1 IMRRYE
7 SLVQASAQI
16 VWVSDAEG
24 DVIEPSPQWERVTG
38 QSWEELRG
46 DGWLQ
51 VVHPDDREPTLEAWS
66 RALEQVPD
74 VWENGYRLRT
84 VHDGSRHSQT
94 RAVPI
99 LEEGRVGGWVAIG
112 TAIEEQWARQRRQRL
127 LARAND
133 AMVTGMSLEQT
144 LRARRGHRAG
154 TGRRVRRPP
163 DRRSRRR
170 AGRSGTADR
179 RTRRRGGGTGT

>member
-38 QSWEELRG
+38 QSWEEFCG

-51 VVHPDDREPTLEAWS
+51 VVHPDDREPTLESWS

-74 VWENGYRLRT
+74 VWENVYRLRT
-84 VHDGSRHSQT
+84 VDDEYRHFQT
-94 RAVPI
+94 PAVPI
-99 LEEGRVGGWVAIG
+99 LEGGRLVVRVAMC
-112 TAIEEQWARQRRQRL
+112 TDIEEQWDRQRRQRL

-163 DRRSRRR
+163 ARRSRRR

-179 RTRRRGGGTGT
+179 RT